1 MLSFFK
7 FFYIHQTQSKK
18 GDFYSLI
25 TAWTPCNPKRRK
37 HMKRVLMSV
46 IAVLFLG
53 AGISYGADKHITSAA
68 NAWPPFLDPEAPG
81 QGLSIEIVKA
91 AFATQGY
98 TFVHD
103 FIPWARAVNE
113 VKKGKIDILPDTWYT
128 GERSGFLMFSN
139 PYASNQVKFI
149 KKAGDS
155 FEYDGME
162 SLTGKKVGIILK
174 YGYGDKFM
182 NAENFTRDGVSDFV
196 VNIKKLVS
204 GRVDLTL
211 EDEIVAKSIL
221 SKKAPA
227 LLKQIEFTKNAYS
240 SNDLH
245 VTCALANPRH
255 EEIINAFNK
264 GLELIKADG
273 TLKGI
278 FDRYGIH

>member
-1 MLSFFK
+1 
-7 FFYIHQTQSKK
+7 
-18 GDFYSLI
+18 
-25 TAWTPCNPKRRK
+25 
-37 HMKRVLMSV
+37 MKRVLMSV

-264 GLELIKADG
+264 GLDAIKADG